1 MNIFLIYSF
10 QFVYNFYF
18 IVFILYLPASYK
30 INDDNNL
37 CPLLKLVTVG
47 NPRYHCHIACF
58 TVNLALTDSVF
69 RLQVYNNILKAN
81 NFVPVLTVAFYR
93 PTTAYR

>member
-1 MNIFLIYSF
+1 MNILLIYSF

-47 NPRYHCHIACF
+47 NPTCRRGE
-58 TVNLALTDSVF
+58 SK
-69 RLQVYNNILKAN
+69 ILIL
-81 NFVPVLTVAFYR
+81 FVIEK
-93 PTTAYR
+93 